1 MTEEATD
8 LMDTAR
14 LWMVRASESDFDRWD
29 DLTEWLEADPA
40 HLAAYEAALDEQS
53 WVDDLLGHPD
63 AAPVLY
69 RDDVAEEEDVAPPQS
84 SRVRRWWIGGG
95 ALAASLA
102 AVAMLTLQPFTS
114 QMIEVQTGPG
124 EHRTVTLADGSRMI
138 LNGETRV
145 SYDPKSGRHAEL
157 AYGEA
162 LFEIRHDE
170 SRPFVVM
177 AGETRLVD
185 VGTVFNVA
193 RGDTVLEVG
202 VAEGAVIYEG
212 AKGPVRL
219 NPGDVLTEVGRA
231 DVRLSRADPQ
241 TVGSWNEGV
250 LHFQNATLA
259 EVAADLSRA
268 LGKPVRAGAG
278 AGGLRYTGT
287 LAVDGPADQVM
298 TRAAPLLG
306 VAVRDNGTNW
316 EMTLQDGTSR

>member
-14 LWMVRASESDFDRWD
+14 LWMVRASESDFDQWN

-40 HLAAYEAALDEQS
+40 HLAAYEAALEEQS
-53 WVDDLLGHPD
+53 WMDDLLTHPD
-63 AAPVLY
+63 AASVLY
-69 RDDVAEEEDVAPPQS
+69 QDDVAEEEAAPPQV

-95 ALAASLA
+95 AIAASLA
-102 AVAMLTLQPFTS
+102 AVAVLTLQPFAS
-114 QMIEVQTGPG
+114 QMIDVQTGPG
-124 EHRTVTLADGSRMI
+124 EHRTVTLADGSRVI
-138 LNGETRV
+138 LNGETRI
-145 SYDPKSGRHAEL
+145 SYDPESGRRAEL

-185 VGTVFNVA
+185 AGTVFNVVRDSA
-193 RGDTVLEVG
+193 ALEVG

-219 NPGDVLTEVGRA
+219 NPGDVLTEVSRGE
-231 DVRLSRADPQ
+231 VRLSRADPQ
-241 TVGSWNEGV
+241 SVGSWNEGV

-259 EVAADLSRA
+259 EVAADLGRA

-287 LAVDGPADQVM
+287 LAVDGSAEQVM
-298 TRAAPLLG
+298 ARAAPLLG
-306 VAVRDNGTNW
+306 VAIRDNGENW
-316 EMTLQDGTSR
+316 ELTLPDGASR